1 MNQAEL
7 VMFIENLHNNLKKSY
22 TTATESGEFTA
33 SLGIARYPNDGKDF
47 KELSIASEYAA
58 KTAKANGPGS
68 YAFFNNTM
76 QSLAS
81 FSSEEYSGKNG
92 ANDEEYKPIFVPVVD
107 ARTNDLICYDYLPF
121 AMYNDS
127 ICYTTEAYYEMNKN
141 SVNSKNLGVLAI
153 KTLLFT
159 MTKLKNEGRNI
170 PPVSVYSMITA
181 DDLPSFIQE
190 LTTFTSEND
199 VSGVDLCILLPQDI
213 LETIHISRL
222 KSVSEYLHKLGF
234 KLGLYLLGSRYIH
247 NRCHTHGVFDRF
259 VMKSEYIEHS
269 IASGSHISYC
279 AETLNVLGKF
289 VDHITIPT
297 IVGEFDRGIMLDAG
311 AKQFSC
317 IDRSVSGTD
326 ELINDFKK
334 RTLHKSVVQNTSSY
348 VSSMD
353 PSIAYHDILN
363 SNLVWLF
370 YDINKKSFS
379 VTPNAKRV
387 LGFDFLESDTEIGLT
402 GIISRI
408 HPEDTATFMEQISR
422 VRMNLDVVNFDVR
435 IRPKEDSADYITIG
449 LMVLAAT
456 DENGA
461 QIRYQ
466 CAVSRKS

>member
-1 MNQAEL
+1 
-7 VMFIENLHNNLKKSY
+7 
-22 TTATESGEFTA
+22 
-33 SLGIARYPNDGKDF
+33 
-47 KELSIASEYAA
+47 
-58 KTAKANGPGS
+58 
-68 YAFFNNTM
+68 
-76 QSLAS
+76 
-81 FSSEEYSGKNG
+81 
-92 ANDEEYKPIFVPVVD
+92 
-107 ARTNDLICYDYLPF
+107 
-121 AMYNDS
+121 
-127 ICYTTEAYYEMNKN
+127 
-141 SVNSKNLGVLAI
+141 
-153 KTLLFT
+153 
-159 MTKLKNEGRNI
+159 
-170 PPVSVYSMITA
+170 
-181 DDLPSFIQE
+181 
-190 LTTFTSEND
+190 
-199 VSGVDLCILLPQDI
+199 
-213 LETIHISRL
+213 
-222 KSVSEYLHKLGF
+222 
-234 KLGLYLLGSRYIH
+234 
-247 NRCHTHGVFDRF
+247 
-259 VMKSEYIEHS
+259 
-269 IASGSHISYC
+269 
-279 AETLNVLGKF
+279 
-289 VDHITIPT
+289 
-297 IVGEFDRGIMLDAG
+297 MLDAG

-334 RTLHKSVVQNTSSY
+334 RTLHKAVVQNTSSY

-422 VRMNLDVVNFDVR
+422 FRMNLDVVNFDLR